1 MCDYFIDEK
10 SFLTPTQHEERDMK
24 LENLMKLRYLIVALA
39 FAAGVS
45 GCATIEGAGEDIQSA
60 GEAIEEGAEEAS
72 N

>member
-1 MCDYFIDEK
+1 
-10 SFLTPTQHEERDMK
+10 MK